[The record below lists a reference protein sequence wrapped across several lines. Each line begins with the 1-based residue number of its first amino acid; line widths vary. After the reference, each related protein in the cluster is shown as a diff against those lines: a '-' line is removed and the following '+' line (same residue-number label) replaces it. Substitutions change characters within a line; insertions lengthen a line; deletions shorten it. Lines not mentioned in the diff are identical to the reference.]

1 MEKNEMNELYED
13 VFRKVGNLTAKSQVL
28 QAVVNVAMDNMKI
41 HEGMLPTMEDNG
53 AAVLLLISA
62 FFPEEFEFRKAQLE
76 READEKRERTAKFVA
91 DHIQRHIDFAVST
104 QEGE

>member
-1 MEKNEMNELYED
+1 MTEIDENMVKSI
-13 VFRKVGNLTAKSQVL
+13 GNLTAKAQVL
-28 QAVVNVAMDNMKI
+28 QAVVNVAMDKMKLL
-41 HEGMLPTMEDNG
+41 EGALPTMEDNG

-76 READEKRERTAKFVA
+76 REAEEKRNRAAKAVA

>member
-1 MEKNEMNELYED
+1 MTEIDENMVKSI
-13 VFRKVGNLTAKSQVL
+13 GNLTAKAQVL
-28 QAVVNVAMDNMKI
+28 QAVVNVAMEKMKLL
-41 HEGMLPTMEDNG
+41 EGALPTMEDNG

-76 READEKRERTAKFVA
+76 READEKRERAAKVVA

>member
-1 MEKNEMNELYED
+1 MTEIDENMVKSI
-13 VFRKVGNLTAKSQVL
+13 GNLTAKAQVL
-28 QAVVNVAMDNMKI
+28 QAVVNVAMEKMKI
-41 HEGMLPTMEDNG
+41 LEGALPTMEDNG

-62 FFPEEFEFRKAQLE
+62 FFPEEFDFRKAQLE
-76 READEKRERTAKFVA
+76 READEKRERAAKVVA

>member
-1 MEKNEMNELYED
+1 MAEIDENMVKSI
-13 VFRKVGNLTAKSQVL
+13 GNLTAKAQVL
-28 QAVVNVAMDNMKI
+28 QAVVNIAMEKMKLL
-41 HEGMLPTMEDNG
+41 EGALPTMEDNG

-62 FFPEEFEFRKAQLE
+62 FFPEEFDFRKAQLE
-76 READEKRERTAKFVA
+76 REAEEKRNRAAKVVA

>member
-1 MEKNEMNELYED
+1 MTEIDENMVKSI
-13 VFRKVGNLTAKSQVL
+13 GNLTAKAQVL
-28 QAVVNVAMDNMKI
+28 QAVVNVAMDKMKLL
-41 HEGMLPTMEDNG
+41 EGALPTMEDNG

-62 FFPEEFEFRKAQLE
+62 FFPEEFDFRKAQLE
-76 READEKRERTAKFVA
+76 READEKRERAAKVVA

>member
-1 MEKNEMNELYED
+1 MTEIDENMVKSI
-13 VFRKVGNLTAKSQVL
+13 GNLTAKAQVL
-28 QAVVNVAMDNMKI
+28 QAVVNVAMEKMKLL
-41 HEGMLPTMEDNG
+41 EGALPTMEDNG

-62 FFPEEFEFRKAQLE
+62 FFPEEFDFRKAQLE
-76 READEKRERTAKFVA
+76 READEKRERAAKVVA

>member
-1 MEKNEMNELYED
+1 MTEIDENMVKSI
-13 VFRKVGNLTAKSQVL
+13 GNLTAKAQVL
-28 QAVVNVAMDNMKI
+28 QAVVNIAMEKMKLL
-41 HEGMLPTMEDNG
+41 EGALPTMEDNG

-76 READEKRERTAKFVA
+76 READEKRERAAKVVA

>member
-28 QAVVNVAMDNMKI
+28 QAVVNVAMDKMRLDGSKDYFPI
-41 HEGMLPTMEDNG
+41 MEDSG

-62 FFPEEFEFRKAQLE
+62 FFPEEYDFRKAQLE
-76 READEKRERTAKFVA
+76 REKETEKNSSVIA
-91 DHIQRHIDFAVST
+91 DHIKRHIDNAIKT